1 MNPAKLVHPG
11 FWFGKTKYDD
21 ARRWAKAGAGG
32 FCIYWGA
39 PQEIIEFCR
48 EMRSLSP
55 HSNILIS
62 ADYEDGLGRWV
73 NGGELLPSNMA
84 LGAGREEDLAVKKGL
99 ITARQA
105 RSLGV
110 DWIFA
115 PVVDL
120 AAEPE
125 NPIVNVRAFGAEPEL
140 VTKMAMAFMA
150 GLSQGGVLNCLK
162 HFPGHGATEKDSHL
176 TLPVINKTFNELFD
190 KDLFPFRMLF
200 KFADAVMA
208 GHLIVPAVDR
218 EEPASLSE
226 KVIKDLL
233 RKRLNYKGCVLTDAL
248 LMKAIGDQKTA
259 ALKALKAG
267 ADILLAPSD
276 PDEIIEFVQKLPS
289 EDEKWPDVFTGS
301 LSAQELLLAK
311 NAKAEVRR
319 PEQTFFKSD
328 YSAKAAPKCITAFG
342 SGNIEYSAGE
352 KVFYK
357 VFDEENFLETPFA
370 RQLSANGVKLMPHD
384 GKKAEN
390 LLLVS
395 YCGYRSFKGYVNFT
409 PEQKT
414 EAETAVKNAQKS
426 VMVSFGSPFV
436 HKDFL
441 KSVQTHLAA
450 YCAVEDFQTACA
462 GALCGKIKVTGRLPV
477 KFT

>member
-1 MNPAKLVHPG
+1 MNPARLVHPG
-11 FWFGKTKYDD
+11 FWFGKTKIED

-32 FCIYWGA
+32 FCVYWGT
-39 PQEIIEFCR
+39 PQEVAEFCK

-55 HSNILIS
+55 YSNILMS

-84 LGAGREEDLAVKKGL
+84 IGASRVEDLAVKKGL

-105 RSLGV
+105 RSIGI
-110 DWIFA
+110 DWVFA

-120 AAEPE
+120 ACTPD
-125 NPIVNVRAFGAEPEL
+125 NPIVNTRSFGGSPDL

-176 TLPVINKTFNELFD
+176 TLPVIHKTFDELFD
-190 KDLFPFRMLF
+190 IDLLPFRMLL
-200 KFADAVMA
+200 KFADSIMA
-208 GHLIVPAVDR
+208 GHLIFPAVDKD
-218 EEPASLSE
+218 EPASLSE

-248 LMKAIGDQKTA
+248 LMKAIGDQKA
-259 ALKALKAG
+259 ASLKALKAG
-267 ADILLAPSD
+267 VDILLVPEA
-276 PDEIIEFVQKLPS
+276 PDEIIEFVQKLP
-289 EDEKWPDVFTGS
+289 ERDESWKDVFIS
-301 LSAQELLLAK
+301 SIAAQEMLLAK
-311 NAKAEVRR
+311 NAKAETRR
-319 PEQTFFKSD
+319 PEQTFFKSTYCAD
-328 YSAKAAPKCITAFG
+328 AAPKCITAFG
-342 SGNIEYSAGE
+342 SHTEYSAGT

-357 VFDEENFLETPFA
+357 VFDRENFEETPFA
-370 RQLSANGVKLMPHD
+370 KQLIANGVKLLPYN
-384 GKKAEN
+384 GKAVEN

-395 YCGYRSFKGYVNFT
+395 YAGYQSFKGYINFT
-409 PEQKT
+409 DAQKE
-414 EAETAVKNAQKS
+414 EADAAVASAQKS

-441 KSVQTHLAA
+441 KLCGSHLAA
-450 YCAVEDFQTACA
+450 YCANEDFQTVCA
-462 GALCGKIKVTGRLPV
+462 DALCGKVEVTGKLPV
-477 KFT
+477 KFI